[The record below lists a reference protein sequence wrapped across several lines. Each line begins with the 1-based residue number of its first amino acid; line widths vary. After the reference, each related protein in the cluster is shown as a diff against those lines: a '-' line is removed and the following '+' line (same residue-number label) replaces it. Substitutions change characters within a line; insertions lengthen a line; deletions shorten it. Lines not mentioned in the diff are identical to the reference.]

1 MCALTNQPGA
11 NLIKCMVSIL
21 SPPFV
26 FLGERSAFKLDITR
40 VFVLSMRLNIPIHVC
55 TRAAHGLIHAFTL
68 IIAFFCDLTHRNV
81 AFWNFVFASHG
92 KVWFYLF
99 T

>member
-1 MCALTNQPGA
+1 
-11 NLIKCMVSIL
+11 MVSIL
-21 SPPFV
+21 SPFV

-68 IIAFFCDLTHRNV
+68 IIAFFCDLPLRNV
-81 AFWNFVFASHG
+81 AFWNFFLPH
-92 KVWFYLF
+92 KVKFGFISLNALNNYVQ
-99 T
+99 TMRYPNV